1 MGYTESTEKGH
12 LTKLR
17 RARVMLQDMV
27 CDDLKTR
34 LGATQKVVIVV
45 YMSVQLCEVYESQ
58 MAEWGKVGKMV

>member
-45 YMSVQLCEVYESQ
+45 YMSV
-58 MAEWGKVGKMV
+58 